1 MISLRLDRP
10 LIYFDLETTGLDL
23 YRDQIVQIAAIKY
36 FKLPFKKQSV
46 THNIFND
53 CVKLDRYILPTC
65 EIASE
70 AIDVHKLTR
79 EKLIELKAK
88 SFAETAKEL
97 YVFFNDC
104 DLIGYNIKNFD
115 IPLLYEEFKRCKYN
129 LEYNSVIDVCE
140 IFKRHVTRDLEGAL
154 KFYRRDYFDRSYNLH
169 NAIDDVAATA
179 QVFAS
184 QVAYHQL
191 PRDSFEIADKYQSI
205 DLQGKLNYNSD
216 TDILSLT
223 FGAHKGIDLCRVP
236 KNYIENFL
244 FDKNV
249 LWYDAKK
256 IVRKYLAHKR

>member
-154 KFYRRDYFDRSYNLH
+154 KFY
-169 NAIDDVAATA
+169 
-179 QVFAS
+179 
-184 QVAYHQL
+184 
-191 PRDSFEIADKYQSI
+191 
-205 DLQGKLNYNSD
+205 NSD